1 MKQSGGRL
9 LNQRRLP
16 AFSDV
21 MLTPDQCRARA
32 HAVRQLAKRLKDAN
46 LRDLMERVAKQ
57 YDRMAADVAALARD
71 TDSRVLS

>member
-1 MKQSGGRL
+1 
-9 LNQRRLP
+9 
-16 AFSDV
+16 